1 MARTGPSADTVAE
14 SESDLLNHA
23 RLGDVDAFCSLARV
37 HQKRLYIL
45 ARSLSETTEDAE
57 DLSQEAWLRVHRS
70 LAGFRG
76 DCSFYS
82 WARQILLHTFLNSR
96 RNKMRMTDSLESLA
110 EEGWESADSVNVEEQ
125 VIDRILLERTV
136 GAFQE
141 LTRKQRLIVA
151 LKYIEGLTYE
161 EIARTM
167 RCSDGT
173 IKKAL
178 FRGIQKL
185 REHFHVEAVSK
196 RKPKRNA
203 QPNAQLP

>member
-1 MARTGPSADTVAE
+1 MVRTGLPADAVTE
-14 SESDLLNHA
+14 NESDLLDHA
-23 RLGDVDAFCSLARV
+23 RKGDLDAFCSLARL
-37 HQKRLYIL
+37 HQRRLYTV
-45 ARSLSETTEDAE
+45 ARSLCATTEDAE

-96 RNKMRMTDSLESLA
+96 RNKTRKIDSLESLVDD
-110 EEGWESADSVNVEEQ
+110 GWEAAGATNVEVQ
-125 VIDRILLERTV
+125 VIDRILVRRTV
-136 GAFQE
+136 AAFQE

-151 LKYIEGLTYE
+151 LKYIDGMTYE

-167 RCSDGT
+167 QCSDGT

-185 REHFHVEAVSK
+185 REHFHVEPVSK
-196 RKPKRNA
+196 RKPKGNA
-203 QPNAQLP
+203 ETDAQLP

>member
-1 MARTGPSADTVAE
+1 MARTGLPADAVTE
-14 SESDLLNHA
+14 SESDLLDHA
-23 RLGDVDAFCSLARV
+23 RKGDVDAFCSLTRL
-37 HQKRLYIL
+37 HQKRLYIV
-45 ARSLSETTEDAE
+45 ARSLCSTTEDAE

-76 DCSFYS
+76 DCSFFS

-96 RNKMRMTDSLESLA
+96 RHKTQKIDSLDSLV
-110 EEGWESADSVNVEEQ
+110 EEGWEGAGSGNVEGQ
-125 VIDRILLERTV
+125 VIDRILVRRTV
-136 GAFQE
+136 AAFQE
-141 LTRKQRLIVA
+141 LTKKQRLIVA
-151 LKYIEGLTYE
+151 LKYIDGMTYE

-185 REHFHVEAVSK
+185 REHFHVEPVSK
-196 RKPKRNA
+196 RKPKGNA
-203 QPNAQLP
+203 QTNAQLP

>member
-1 MARTGPSADTVAE
+1 MARTGPSVETVAE

-23 RLGDVDAFCSLARV
+23 RLGDVDAFCALARL
-37 HQKRLYIL
+37 HQKRLYVL
-45 ARSLSETTEDAE
+45 ARSLCATTEDAE

-82 WARQILLHTFLNSR
+82 WARRILLHTFLNSR
-96 RNKMRMTDSLESLA
+96 RNTPRVIDSLESLA
-110 EEGWESADSVNVEEQ
+110 DEGWEGADTANVEEQ
-125 VIDRILLERTV
+125 LIDRILLTRTV
-136 GAFQE
+136 DAFQE
-141 LTRKQRLIVA
+141 LTRKQRLVVV

-178 FRGIQKL
+178 FRGIHKL

-196 RKPKRNA
+196 RKPKGNV
-203 QPNAQLP
+203 QTNAQLP

>member
-1 MARTGPSADTVAE
+1 MGRTGLPAATVTE
-14 SESDLLNHA
+14 SESDLLDDA
-23 RLGDVDAFCSLARV
+23 RQGDLDAFCALARL
-37 HQKRLYIL
+37 HQKRLYVV
-45 ARSLSETTEDAE
+45 ARSLCATTEDAE

-96 RNKMRMTDSLESLA
+96 RNKTRKIDSLESLVDD
-110 EEGWESADSVNVEEQ
+110 GWEAAGATNVEVQ
-125 VIDRILLERTV
+125 VIDRILVRRTV
-136 GAFQE
+136 AAFQE

-151 LKYIEGLTYE
+151 LKYIDGMTYE

-167 RCSDGT
+167 QCSDGT

-185 REHFHVEAVSK
+185 REHFHVEPVS
-196 RKPKRNA
+196 RQKPKGNA
-203 QPNAQLP
+203 QTNAQLP